1 MSASTILVIDDEAT
15 AREFAQTHLEN
26 EGYNVLMADSVNRA
40 IEILST
46 NKHLSLVICDINMP
60 DKDGF
65 DFLNYLN
72 TDLRYACI
80 PLIFSTGRA
89 DAQSVRRAKAMGA
102 RGFLAK
108 PFLGEDL
115 LKRVKYTL
123 KSGKGVVLLVSQD
136 QLSLNNIARHIF
148 VAHYMPLMATRVE
161 DAHELMKSRQID
173 FLVTDLYV
181 GAASGMDLVVD
192 AKASFFKVCALVVKG
207 SQDTISEEE
216 LISAGADVV
225 LQKPLR
231 NIDIIRK
238 LEQAMLKYKAA
249 AVKEYKEATNAK

>member
-1 MSASTILVIDDEAT
+1 MSATTILVIDDEASS
-15 AREFAQTHLEN
+15 REFAQTHLEN
-26 EGYNVLMADSVNRA
+26 EGYSVLSAPSVDNA
-40 IEILST
+40 IEILAA
-46 NKHLSLVICDINMP
+46 NKHISLVICDINMP
-60 DKDGF
+60 GKDGF
-65 DFLNYLN
+65 DFLNYIN
-72 TDLRYACI
+72 TDLRYASI

-148 VAHYMPLMATRVE
+148 VAHYMPLMATSV
-161 DAHELMKSRQID
+161 DAAHTLMKNRQID
-173 FLVTDLYV
+173 FLVTDLNV
-181 GAASGMDLVVD
+181 GSASGLDLVVD
-192 AKASFFKVCALVVKG
+192 AKASFFKVPALIVKG
-207 SQDTISEEE
+207 SQDATSEEE
-216 LISAGADVV
+216 LISAGADAV

-231 NIDIIRK
+231 NIDIVRK
-238 LEQAMLKYKAA
+238 LEQIMLKYKTSGTR
-249 AVKEYKEATNAK
+249 EQTESAKTE